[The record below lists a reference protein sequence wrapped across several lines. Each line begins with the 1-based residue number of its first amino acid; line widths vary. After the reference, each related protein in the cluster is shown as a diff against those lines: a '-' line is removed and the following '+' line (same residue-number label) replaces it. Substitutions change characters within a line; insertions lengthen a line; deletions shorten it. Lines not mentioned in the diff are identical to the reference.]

1 MCVNLGVGLQEFDT
15 VTRCVQVDYRERA
28 AAAGRI
34 PQNFLRR
41 ELAATANETLV
52 SRAIGGCG
60 HNRDTGPLLH
70 CRLCVCVMCGVVLGR
85 RSICE
90 TSVS

>member
-1 MCVNLGVGLQEFDT
+1 MKQGTYLTMKSFLRLKTYIWLRFRNST
-15 VTRCVQVDYRERA
+15 PPMQVDYRERA

-60 HNRDTGPLLH
+60 HNGDLH
-70 CRLCVCVMCGVVLGR
+70 DYPCVCDGV
-85 RSICE
+85 
-90 TSVS
+90 T